1 MNRSEGRGDTQPAC
15 ISVLDKEIRMRGG
28 RMEYILTAA
37 QMKQCD
43 QDTIC
48 KIGIPSMV
56 LMERAALS
64 VVSAMYE
71 KKWDLSSVLV
81 LCGSGNNGG
90 DGFAVA
96 RILAERKVPVAVAF
110 VGNDASM
117 TEETRL
123 QRKIC
128 ETCGIKCVSNFMQRE
143 YTTIVDA
150 IFGIGLSRAVQG
162 SYAQII
168 DWVNE
173 QKANVIAVDIPSGV
187 CADSGRILGIA
198 VKADLT
204 VTFAYRKTGMML
216 YPGAQYCGRIIC
228 SEIGIQLE
236 RFADIPAKQFIYSR
250 EDLRRVPQRNPYS
263 NKGTYGKVLLIA
275 GSEGMCGAACL
286 AALAAYR
293 SGSGLV
299 RVFTPEC
306 NRAVIQS
313 SLPEAIVTCYDE
325 KEVQIEKLQDALEWA
340 DAAAI
345 GPGLGQSAAAE
356 QILEYVLE
364 HFEKPLAADAD
375 ALNLLAKRKELFQK
389 RNGNMIVTPHI
400 GEMMRLVKKEKQD
413 IVEDLIHTA
422 KEFARTNQ
430 VICVLK
436 DARTVVSDGEKVYIN
451 ISGNSGMAVGGSG
464 DVLTGLL
471 AGLLAQHMEL
481 FEAAAAG
488 VYLHGLAGDAAR
500 ERKGAYGMLASDIA
514 DSIGDVLK
522 ELEDF

>member
-1 MNRSEGRGDTQPAC
+1 
-15 ISVLDKEIRMRGG
+15 
-28 RMEYILTAA
+28 MEYVLTAA

-43 QDTIC
+43 QDTIQ

-56 LMERAALS
+56 LMERAALA
-64 VVSAMYE
+64 VVNAVYDE
-71 KKWDLSSVLV
+71 KWDLSSVLV

-96 RILAERKVPVAVAF
+96 RILVERNVPVTVAF

-117 TEETRL
+117 TEETKI

-128 ETCGIKCVSNFMQRE
+128 ETCGIKCVSNFKQRE

-150 IFGIGLSRAVQG
+150 IFGIGLSRTVQG
-162 SYAQII
+162 NYAQII
-168 DWVNE
+168 DWINQQEAHV
-173 QKANVIAVDIPSGV
+173 VAVDIPSGI
-187 CADSGRILGIA
+187 CADSGKKLGTA

-204 VTFAYRKTGMML
+204 VTFAYQKIGLLL

-228 SEIGIQLE
+228 SEIGIQME
-236 RFADIPAKQFIYSR
+236 RFADMKVKHFIYCK
-250 EDLRRVPQRNPYS
+250 EDLRKIPQRAPYS
-263 NKGTYGKVLLIA
+263 NKGTYGNVLLIA

-286 AALAAYR
+286 AAMAAYR

-299 RVFTPEC
+299 RVFTPSC
-306 NRAVIQS
+306 NRTVIQS
-313 SLPEAIVTCYDE
+313 YLPEAIVTCYEE
-325 KEVQIEKLQDALEWA
+325 KEFQAEKLQAALVWA

-345 GPGLGQSAAAE
+345 GPGLGQSTAAAR
-356 QILEYVLE
+356 ILQYVMDN
-364 HFEKPLAADAD
+364 FEKPLVADAD
-375 ALNLLAKRKELFQK
+375 ALNLLAKEKKLLRKRK
-389 RNGNMIVTPHI
+389 GNLIITPHI
-400 GEMMRLVKKEKQD
+400 GEMMRLTGQEKQD
-413 IVEDLIHTA
+413 ILENLIQTA
-422 KEFARTNQ
+422 KEFAWTNQ

-451 ISGNSGMAVGGSG
+451 ISGNNGMAVGGSG

-481 FEAAAAG
+481 FEAATVG

-500 ERKGAYGMLASDIA
+500 EQKGTYAMLAGNIA
-514 DSIGDVLK
+514 ASIGDVLK
-522 ELEDF
+522 ELEDFR